1 MSKNT
6 LRNARLRVIQEQYS
20 SLLSGGDDL
29 VIIDWDE
36 FAALDFAR
44 EYDKELYNKIK
55 HSIQEHLQQIDAL
68 IDKYSVERNF
78 DSLNPIDVAI
88 LRVAIA
94 EAFYLREVSYK
105 VVFNEAIE
113 IAKAY
118 GTANSYK
125 YINGVLGSIL
135 RNEFPNLGKEASD
148 QQKTG

>member
-20 SLLSGGDDL
+20 LLLSNDKNS
-29 VIIDWDE
+29 IDWQE
-36 FAALDFAR
+36 FKEFDFA
-44 EYDKELYNKIK
+44 EDYDKNLYNQIK
-55 HSIQEHLQQIDAL
+55 RVIQEYLPQIDAL
-68 IDKYSVERNF
+68 IDKYSVERSF

-135 RNEFPNLGKEASD
+135 RNEFPDLE
-148 QQKTG
+148 KTLSAQVKTE